1 MTILFSELFA
11 AGAAFLLGSVPF
23 GLIIGKVFCGID
35 PRTAG
40 SGNVGATNVARL
52 CGTAWGAL
60 TLLCD
65 LLKGLLPVALYASFA
80 GEARPLAA
88 YCLGLASICG
98 HVYSLFL
105 GGKGGKG
112 VATTVG
118 VYLALAPVQLVIA
131 AAACVAVIW
140 RGGFVSAGSI
150 TLAAL
155 MPLLLLVSGRPQ
167 DCLFALIVAALICRT
182 HRENI
187 RRLLR
192 GEEKSWLKR

>member
-1 MTILFSELFA
+1 MTYFFSALFA
-11 AGAAFLLGSVPF
+11 SAAAFTLGSIPF
-23 GLIIGKVFCGID
+23 GLLIGKIFCGID
-35 PRTAG
+35 PRSAG

-52 CGTAWGAL
+52 CGTVWGAL

-65 LLKGLLPVALYASFA
+65 VLKGLLPIFLYASFS
-80 GEARPLAA
+80 GTSDSFV

-118 VYLALAPVQLVIA
+118 VFLAFAPVQLAVA
-131 AAACVAVIW
+131 GLACLAVIW
-140 RGGFVSAGSI
+140 RSGFVSAGSI
-150 TLAAL
+150 TLVAL
-155 MPLLLLVSGRPQ
+155 MPLIFLCSGRWT
-167 DCLFALIVAALICRT
+167 DALFSLLVAALILHT

-187 RRLLR
+187 RRLIR